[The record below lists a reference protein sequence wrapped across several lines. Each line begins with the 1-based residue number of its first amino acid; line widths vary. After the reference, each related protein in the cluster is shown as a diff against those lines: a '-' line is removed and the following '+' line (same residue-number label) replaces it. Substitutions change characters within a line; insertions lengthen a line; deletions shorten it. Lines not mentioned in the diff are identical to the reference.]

1 MDYQSL
7 KKIVLYHDK
16 LYYDLGKPVLED
28 SEYDGLFDQLV
39 EVEKLQGWKDP
50 DSPTVRITAAT
61 GKVKHPHRL
70 YSLKKVYEQ
79 SDVDPT
85 FSIRLPKLDGVNL
98 SVTYTNGSINTM
110 LTRGDGEYG
119 ESVVH
124 LSRIIKGIPV
134 KVVDDFTYVGE
145 VVTDNHDVENFR
157 NYVAGALGLKSA
169 KEAESRNLRFIVHD
183 VLGCDLD
190 YLDRMTL
197 ARKNGFD
204 TVDEGDYSMYP
215 QDGIVFRNKSYAV
228 EQDLGYTSKYPRF
241 AVALKKKEHFSA
253 VTYLKD
259 IQWAVGRS
267 GVVTPVGIVE
277 PVILDSATVSRV
289 ILHNID
295 FVEQNGLRR
304 GDMVLIE
311 RRITPQF
318 VKVVEHSSYEPF
330 TIADAKAALNMDV
343 YRKGPKLYVDED
355 NGFRLVEYFVKT
367 LGIKGLGE
375 ASIKKLDIQHPSE
388 LFGRTDWDA
397 LGKNGQKIQEEIN
410 RPKDYA
416 TVLASLGIPNVGKS
430 TARLIVDHI
439 PKFEN
444 LRDIASVNIKGIGPT
459 TVESILAWIDVNED
473 WVLELPYAL
482 EEQAQQ
488 NVLPSEVKKIAIS
501 GKLDMTKKELA
512 SHLTRHGFVLSDT
525 VTKDCY
531 ALISSGE
538 ESTKT
543 KQAEKY
549 GIPVY
554 NYWNNR
560 ASILKGLI

>member
-85 FSIRLPKLDGVNL
+85 FSIKLPKLDGVNL

-215 QDGIVFRNKSYAV
+215 QDGIVFRNKSYVV

-388 LFGRTDWDA
+388 LFGRTDWDV

-488 NVLPSEVKKIAIS
+488 GVSPSEIKKIAIS

-512 SHLTRHGFVLSDT
+512 SHLSRHGFVLSDT

-531 ALISSGE
+531 AIISSG
-538 ESTKT
+538 
-543 KQAEKY
+543 
-549 GIPVY
+549 
-554 NYWNNR
+554 
-560 ASILKGLI
+560 

>member
-204 TVDEGDYSMYP
+204 TVDDGDYSMYP
-215 QDGIVFRNKSYAV
+215 QDGIVFRNKSYVV

-388 LFGRTDWDA
+388 LFGRTDWDV

-488 NVLPSEVKKIAIS
+488 NVSPSEVKKIAIS

>member
-388 LFGRTDWDA
+388 LFGRTDWDV

-488 NVLPSEVKKIAIS
+488 NVSPSEVKKIAIS

>member
-85 FSIRLPKLDGVNL
+85 FSIKLPKLDGVNL

-388 LFGRTDWDA
+388 LFGRTDWDV
-397 LGKNGQKIQEEIN
+397 LGKNGQKIHEEIN

-473 WVLELPYAL
+473 WVLELPYSL

-488 NVLPSEVKKIAIS
+488 SVSLSEVKKIAIS

>member
-39 EVEKLQGWKDP
+39 EIEKLQNWKDS
-50 DSPTVRITAAT
+50 DSPTVRITAST

-70 YSLKKVYEQ
+70 YSLKKVYERTE
-79 SDVDPT
+79 VDPT
-85 FSIRLPKLDGVNL
+85 FSIELPKLDGVNL
-98 SVTYTNGSINTM
+98 SITYVKGNLNTM

-119 ESVVH
+119 ESVMH
-124 LSRIIKGIPV
+124 LSRVIKGIPTSV
-134 KVVDDFTYVGE
+134 TDDFTYVGE
-145 VVTDNHDVENFR
+145 VVTDNHEVENFR

-183 VLGCDLD
+183 VLGCDNP
-190 YLDRMTL
+190 YL
-197 ARKNGFD
+197 ARMVIARSNGFN
-204 TVDEGDYSMYP
+204 TVDDGDYSVYP
-215 QDGIVFRNKSYAV
+215 QDGIVFRTDSYKL
-228 EQDLGYTSKYPRF
+228 EQELGYTAKYPRF

-259 IQWAVGRS
+259 IQWAIGRS

-295 FVEQNGLRR
+295 FVEQNDLRR

-318 VKVVEHSSYEPF
+318 VKVVEHSQYEPF
-330 TIADAKAALNMDV
+330 TIADAKASLNMDV
-343 YRKGPKLYVDED
+343 YRKGPKLYVEED
-355 NGFRLVEYFVKT
+355 NGYRLVEYFVKT

-388 LFGRTDWDA
+388 LFGRSDWEI
-397 LGKNGQKIQEEIN
+397 LGKNGLKIQEELN

-416 TVLASLGIPNVGKS
+416 TVLGSLGIPNVGKN

-439 PKFEN
+439 PKFED
-444 LRDIASVNIKGIGPT
+444 LRTIDSVSIKGIGPT
-459 TVESILAWIDVNED
+459 TIESILAWIDVNED
-473 WVLELPYAL
+473 WVLDLPYDLEDKKEEQVNAL
-482 EEQAQQ
+482 EY
-488 NVLPSEVKKIAIS
+488 KKIAIS

-512 SHLTRHGFVLSDT
+512 SHLSRHGFVLSDT
-525 VTKDCY
+525 VTKDCH

-543 KQAEKY
+543 KQAARF

>member
-85 FSIRLPKLDGVNL
+85 FSIKLPKLDGVNL

-215 QDGIVFRNKSYAV
+215 QDGIVFRNKSYVV

-388 LFGRTDWDA
+388 LFGRTDWDV
-397 LGKNGQKIQEEIN
+397 LGKNGQKIHEEIN

-473 WVLELPYAL
+473 WVLELPYSL

-488 NVLPSEVKKIAIS
+488 SVSLSEVKKIAIS

>member
-85 FSIRLPKLDGVNL
+85 FSIKLPKLDGVNL

-388 LFGRTDWDA
+388 LFGRTDWDV

-473 WVLELPYAL
+473 WVLELPYSL

-488 NVLPSEVKKIAIS
+488 SVSPSEVKKIAIS

>member
-388 LFGRTDWDA
+388 LFGRTDWDV
-397 LGKNGQKIQEEIN
+397 LGKNGQKIHEEIN

-473 WVLELPYAL
+473 WVLELPYSL

-488 NVLPSEVKKIAIS
+488 SVSLSEVKKIAIS

>member
-7 KKIVLYHDK
+7 KKIILYHDK

-39 EVEKLQGWKDP
+39 EIEKLQGWKDP
-50 DSPTVRITAAT
+50 DSPTVRITAST
-61 GKVKHPHRL
+61 GKVKHPYRL
-70 YSLKKVYEQ
+70 YSLKKVYERT
-79 SDVDPT
+79 DVDSQ
-85 FSIRLPKLDGVNL
+85 FVIELPKLDGVNL
-98 SVTYTNGSINTM
+98 SITYTNGSINTM

-124 LSRIIKGIPV
+124 LSRVVKGVPV
-134 KVVDDFTYVGE
+134 SVKDDLTYVGE

-183 VLGCDLD
+183 VLGLEED
-190 YLDRMTL
+190 YLVRMQV
-197 ARKNGFD
+197 ARANGFS

-215 QDGIVFRNKSYAV
+215 QDGIVFRSKSYAV
-228 EQDLGYTSKYPRF
+228 EQELGYTAKYPRF

-318 VKVVEHSSYEPF
+318 VKVVEHSKYEPF
-330 TIADAKAALNMDV
+330 TIADAKAALNMEV
-343 YRKGPKLYVDED
+343 HRKGPKLYVNED
-355 NGFRLVEYFVKT
+355 NGYRLVEYFVKM

-388 LFGRTDWDA
+388 LFGRTDWDI
-397 LGKNGQKIQEEIN
+397 LGKNGSKIEEELT

-430 TARLIVDHI
+430 TARLIVDNI

-444 LRDIASVNIKGIGPT
+444 LRDIASVNIKGIGPS

-473 WVLELPYAL
+473 WVLELPYQL
-482 EEQAQQ
+482 EEVKEVQSDI
-488 NVLPSEVKKIAIS
+488 SESKKIAIS

-512 SHLTRHGFVLSDT
+512 THLARHGFVLSET
-525 VTKDCY
+525 VTKDCH

-543 KQAEKY
+543 KQAAKY

-560 ASILKGLI
+560 AAILKGII

>member
-39 EVEKLQGWKDP
+39 EIEKLQNWKDS
-50 DSPTVRITAAT
+50 DSPTVRITAST

-70 YSLKKVYEQ
+70 YSLKKVYERTE
-79 SDVDPT
+79 VDPV
-85 FSIRLPKLDGVNL
+85 FSIELPKLDGVNL
-98 SVTYTNGSINTM
+98 SITYVKGNLNTM

-119 ESVVH
+119 ESVMH
-124 LSRIIKGIPV
+124 LSRVIKGIPTSV
-134 KVVDDFTYVGE
+134 TDDFTYVGE
-145 VVTDNHDVENFR
+145 VVTDNHEVENFR

-183 VLGCDLD
+183 VLGCDNP
-190 YLDRMTL
+190 YL
-197 ARKNGFD
+197 ARMVIARSNGFN
-204 TVDEGDYSMYP
+204 TVDDGDYSVYP
-215 QDGIVFRNKSYAV
+215 QDGIVFRTDSYKL
-228 EQDLGYTSKYPRF
+228 EQELGYTAKYPRF

-259 IQWAVGRS
+259 IQWAIGRS

-295 FVEQNGLRR
+295 FVEQNDLRR

-318 VKVVEHSSYEPF
+318 VKVVEHSQYEPF
-330 TIADAKAALNMDV
+330 TIADAKASLNMDV
-343 YRKGPKLYVDED
+343 YRKGPKLYVEED
-355 NGFRLVEYFVKT
+355 NGYRLVEYFVKT

-388 LFGRTDWDA
+388 LFGRSDWEI
-397 LGKNGQKIQEEIN
+397 LGKNGLKIQEELN

-416 TVLASLGIPNVGKS
+416 TVLGSLGIPNVGKN

-439 PKFEN
+439 PKFED
-444 LRDIASVNIKGIGPT
+444 LRTIDSVSIKGIGPT
-459 TVESILAWIDVNED
+459 TIESILAWIDVNED
-473 WVLELPYAL
+473 WVLDLPYDLEDKKEEQVNAL
-482 EEQAQQ
+482 EY
-488 NVLPSEVKKIAIS
+488 KKIAIS

-512 SHLTRHGFVLSDT
+512 SHLSRHGFVLSDT
-525 VTKDCY
+525 VTKDCH

-543 KQAEKY
+543 KQAARF

>member
-85 FSIRLPKLDGVNL
+85 FSIKLPKLDGVNL
-98 SVTYTNGSINTM
+98 SITYTNGSINTM

-124 LSRIIKGIPV
+124 LSRVIKGIPV

-183 VLGCDLD
+183 VLGCTLD
-190 YLDRMTL
+190 YLDRMVI

-388 LFGRTDWDA
+388 LFGRTDWDV

-473 WVLELPYAL
+473 WVLELPYSL

-488 NVLPSEVKKIAIS
+488 SVSLSEVKKIAIS

>member
-388 LFGRTDWDA
+388 LFGRTDWDV

-444 LRDIASVNIKGIGPT
+444 LRDIATVNIKGIGPT
-459 TVESILAWIDVNED
+459 TIESILAWIDVNED
-473 WVLELPYAL
+473 WVLELPYSL

-488 NVLPSEVKKIAIS
+488 SVSPSEVKKIAIS

>member
-204 TVDEGDYSMYP
+204 TVDDGDYSMYP
-215 QDGIVFRNKSYAV
+215 QDGIVFRNKSYVV

-388 LFGRTDWDA
+388 LFGRTDWDV

-473 WVLELPYAL
+473 WVLELPYSL
-482 EEQAQQ
+482 EEQTQQ
-488 NVLPSEVKKIAIS
+488 SVSPSEVKKIAIS

>member
-85 FSIRLPKLDGVNL
+85 FSIKLPKLDGVNL

-215 QDGIVFRNKSYAV
+215 QDGIVFRNKSYVV

-388 LFGRTDWDA
+388 LFGRTDWDV

-488 NVLPSEVKKIAIS
+488 GVSPSEIKKIAIS

-512 SHLTRHGFVLSDT
+512 SHLSRHGFVLSDT

-531 ALISSGE
+531 AIISSGE

>member
-7 KKIVLYHDK
+7 KKIILYHDK

-39 EVEKLQGWKDP
+39 EIEKLQGWKDP
-50 DSPTVRITAAT
+50 DSPTVRITAST
-61 GKVKHPHRL
+61 GKVKHPYRL
-70 YSLKKVYEQ
+70 YSLKKVYERT
-79 SDVDPT
+79 DVDPQ
-85 FSIRLPKLDGVNL
+85 FSIELPKLDGVNL
-98 SVTYTNGSINTM
+98 SITYTNGSINTM

-124 LSRIIKGIPV
+124 LSRVIKGIPV
-134 KVVDDFTYVGE
+134 NVKDDLTYVGE

-183 VLGCDLD
+183 VLGLEED
-190 YLDRMTL
+190 YLARMRV
-197 ARKNGFD
+197 ARANGFN

-215 QDGIVFRNKSYAV
+215 QDGIVYRSKSYAL
-228 EQDLGYTSKYPRF
+228 EQELGYTAKYPRF

-330 TIADAKAALNMDV
+330 TVEDAKTALNMEV
-343 YRKGPKLYVDED
+343 QRKGPKLYVNED
-355 NGFRLVEYFVKT
+355 NGYRLVEYFVKT

-388 LFGRTDWDA
+388 LFGRSDWEV
-397 LGKNGQKIQEEIN
+397 LGKNGLKIQEELA

-430 TARLIVDHI
+430 TARLIVDNI

-444 LRDIASVNIKGIGPT
+444 LRDISSINIKGIGPS

-473 WVLELPYAL
+473 WVLELPYEL
-482 EEQAQQ
+482 EEVKQ
-488 NVLPSEVKKIAIS
+488 NVPEELSTKKIAIS

-512 SHLTRHGFVLSDT
+512 SHLSRHGFSLSDT

-543 KQAEKY
+543 KQAAKY

-560 ASILKGLI
+560 AAILKGII

>member
-85 FSIRLPKLDGVNL
+85 FSIKLPKLDGVNL

-388 LFGRTDWDA
+388 LFGRTDWDV

-444 LRDIASVNIKGIGPT
+444 LRDIATVNIKGIGPT
-459 TVESILAWIDVNED
+459 TIESILAWIDVNED
-473 WVLELPYAL
+473 WVLELPYSL

-488 NVLPSEVKKIAIS
+488 SVSPSEVKKIAIS

>member
-1 MDYQSL
+1 M
-7 KKIVLYHDK
+7 
-16 LYYDLGKPVLED
+16 
-28 SEYDGLFDQLV
+28 
-39 EVEKLQGWKDP
+39 
-50 DSPTVRITAAT
+50 RITAAT

-98 SVTYTNGSINTM
+98 SVTYTSGSINTM

-259 IQWAVGRS
+259 IQWA
-267 GVVTPVGIVE
+267 
-277 PVILDSATVSRV
+277 
-289 ILHNID
+289 
-295 FVEQNGLRR
+295 
-304 GDMVLIE
+304 
-311 RRITPQF
+311 
-318 VKVVEHSSYEPF
+318 
-330 TIADAKAALNMDV
+330 
-343 YRKGPKLYVDED
+343 
-355 NGFRLVEYFVKT
+355 
-367 LGIKGLGE
+367 
-375 ASIKKLDIQHPSE
+375 
-388 LFGRTDWDA
+388 
-397 LGKNGQKIQEEIN
+397 
-410 RPKDYA
+410 
-416 TVLASLGIPNVGKS
+416 
-430 TARLIVDHI
+430 
-439 PKFEN
+439 
-444 LRDIASVNIKGIGPT
+444 
-459 TVESILAWIDVNED
+459 
-473 WVLELPYAL
+473 
-482 EEQAQQ
+482 
-488 NVLPSEVKKIAIS
+488 
-501 GKLDMTKKELA
+501 
-512 SHLTRHGFVLSDT
+512 
-525 VTKDCY
+525 
-531 ALISSGE
+531 
-538 ESTKT
+538 
-543 KQAEKY
+543 
-549 GIPVY
+549 
-554 NYWNNR
+554 
-560 ASILKGLI
+560 